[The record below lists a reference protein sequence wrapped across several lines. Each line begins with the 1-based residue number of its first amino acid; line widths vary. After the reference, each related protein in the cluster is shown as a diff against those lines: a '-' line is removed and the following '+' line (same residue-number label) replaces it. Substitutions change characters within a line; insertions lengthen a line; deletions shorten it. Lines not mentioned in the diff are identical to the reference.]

1 MLVYLREEPSV
12 RETATARGRPAAAH
26 LRAPTRLP
34 TPLLTEPAVPPLPQ
48 KPESVHCTRSGP
60 GASCAGVGSVGL
72 PTTLRRERLSV

>member
-1 MLVYLREEPSV
+1 MS
-12 RETATARGRPAAAH
+12 GRPQPPGEGPLPH
-26 LRAPTRLP
+26 TCAPLTRLP